1 MAMSRTKF
9 DDLIASEIEKNRGKL
24 IPVKAG
30 VLERL
35 FVRRVA
41 VEKLHPNDED
51 EFCDPSIGPNYGIIS
66 QYRDSFLK
74 RGEMKR
80 EGDLREE
87 PLMVEKVYPDGYL
100 ILNGHHRWIASLMA
114 GRKKVPIYITN
125 LTHEGDIQ
133 RMVSLS
139 KHSRRATLDLDE
151 VVFNVNREGISERAP
166 AFPFNKI
173 FKERMRLGIPALL
186 HFLSRHEYD
195 VWVYTSKYYSM
206 DYIEGYFKRYSVKVD
221 GIVTGLGRKTG
232 KDEKKRC
239 EDILASRYAETLHID
254 ANLVVRTIHSQ
265 SGFEEYPVPAD
276 IEKWADAVMEIVRG
290 ISKAEASAA
299 EKRNF

>member
-1 MAMSRTKF
+1 M
-9 DDLIASEIEKNRGKL
+9 
-24 IPVKAG
+24 
-30 VLERL
+30 
-35 FVRRVA
+35 
-41 VEKLHPNDED
+41 
-51 EFCDPSIGPNYGIIS
+51 
-66 QYRDSFLK
+66 
-74 RGEMKR
+74 
-80 EGDLREE
+80 
-87 PLMVEKVYPDGYL
+87 
-100 ILNGHHRWIASLMA
+100 
-114 GRKKVPIYITN
+114 PIYITN

-239 EDILASRYAETLHID
+239 EDILASRYEETLHID